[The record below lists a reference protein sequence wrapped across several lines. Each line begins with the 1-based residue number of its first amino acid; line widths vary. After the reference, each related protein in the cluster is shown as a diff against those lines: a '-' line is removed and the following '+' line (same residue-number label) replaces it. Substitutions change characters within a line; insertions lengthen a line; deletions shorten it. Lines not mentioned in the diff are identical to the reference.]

1 MPSTTVA
8 VPRFRSRRV
17 AAAASNSR
25 SRSVS
30 GSAGAATLDVFESDL
45 GWIAVSTVD
54 RRLLGVTFG
63 HARRADALAAART
76 QRMIGVSP
84 SGDSQAWLADL
95 RERFRGFARGEFD
108 DFRDV
113 AIDESHLTAFERSVV
128 RACRA
133 IPYGETISYGQLAAK
148 VGRPGAARAV
158 GRVMATNRYP
168 LAVPCHR
175 VLASG
180 GGLGGYSAP
189 QGLAMKRRL
198 LALEAADAR
207 SVPLAK

>member
-8 VPRFRSRRV
+8 VPRVLSRRV
-17 AAAASNSR
+17 
-25 SRSVS
+25 V
-30 GSAGAATLDVFESDL
+30 GAATNPRGHCAPVNAGVAMLDVFESDL
-45 GWIAVSTVD
+45 GWIAVSAVD

-63 HARRADALAAART
+63 HARRADALAAAKT
-76 QRMIGVSP
+76 HRMIGVSP
-84 SGDSQAWLADL
+84 SGDARAWLADL
-95 RERFRGFARGEFD
+95 RERFRSFARGEFE

-113 AIDESHLTAFERSVV
+113 AIDESHLTAFERSVE

-133 IPYGETISYGQLAAK
+133 IPYGETMSYGQLAAK

-168 LAVPCHR
+168 LVVPCHR

-198 LALEAADAR
+198 LALEAAEA
-207 SVPLAK
+207 PITLFAK